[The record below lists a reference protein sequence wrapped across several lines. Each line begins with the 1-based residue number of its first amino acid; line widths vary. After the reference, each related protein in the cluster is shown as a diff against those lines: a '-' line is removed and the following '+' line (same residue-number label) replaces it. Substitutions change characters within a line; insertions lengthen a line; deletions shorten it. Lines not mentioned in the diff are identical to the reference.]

1 MRKKEHIH
9 VHALLVE
16 VTRYLIEDE
25 TIPVERLS
33 AYDALETR
41 PSSIHQPKENHR
53 EAIMVLCR
61 AIEPW
66 LGRKRPDSHEQ
77 SVNR

>member
-25 TIPVERLS
+25 TMPVERLS

-41 PSSIHQPKENHR
+41 PTSIHRPKEDHH
-53 EAIMVLCR
+53 EAIVVLCS
-61 AIEPW
+61 AIEPCFE
-66 LGRKRPDSHEQ
+66 GTRTDSREQ